1 VFAREEEGAEGA
13 TRRALLELSIRP
25 FSKRRES
32 HEAILKPIE
41 VADEAALI
49 RAVIA
54 AG

>member
-1 VFAREEEGAEGA
+1 LFAREEEGAEGA
-13 TRRALLELSIRP
+13 TRRALLELTIRLFWP
-25 FSKRRES
+25 RRES

-41 VADEAALI
+41 VAEDAALI